1 MAMAQD
7 LGYGPAQIAGL
18 ETGDI
23 SEGKV
28 ADITIFNPEEG
39 WKIDGDKFVGK
50 SHNQPYNG
58 RSVKG
63 RVKYTIAKGKLVYED
78 DK

>member
-1 MAMAQD
+1 MELGELYAQC
-7 LGYGPAQIAGL
+7 GRRGVEGIG
-18 ETGDI
+18 
-23 SEGKV
+23 EGKI
-28 ADITIFNPEEG
+28 ADITIFDPEKA

-58 RSVKG
+58 RSVMG
-63 RVKYTIAKGKLVYED
+63 RVKYTIARGRLVYED